1 MPPGSGA
8 ELDRVV
14 DGTGGPSVPEELSRV
29 GGFEGK
35 SPTKEQASR
44 VLWLY
49 CSRSM
54 NLSNGNYSCTYG
66 HLLYTDNVKR
76 YILFFFL
83 SSSPNGC
90 SILVCWFLQR
100 HSRGNNNVDVIF

>member
-1 MPPGSGA
+1 MPPGRGA

-14 DGTGGPSVPEELSRV
+14 DGTGGPSVPEELSRA

-54 NLSNGNYSCTYG
+54 NLLNQMVITVVHMDISCTQ
-66 HLLYTDNVKR
+66 TM
-76 YILFFFL
+76 
-83 SSSPNGC
+83 
-90 SILVCWFLQR
+90 
-100 HSRGNNNVDVIF
+100 